1 MNPLILRFA
10 LSAALGIG
18 VGGVSG
24 WLLCKL
30 KMEPEILN
38 LQKTLETERRANAE
52 AVADAYAE
60 GMNKLTAQT
69 NKFNQT
75 SAGYRAALKEKK
87 NEEAAALARLDTE
100 RVRVTISPPGGGPMP
115 GAPAGAAGDS
125 GACPTELPRT
135 DAEFLIRL
143 AREADEVVIKLQA
156 CQQLLEDERAQ

>member
-1 MNPLILRFA
+1 MSSILSRFA
-10 LSAALGIG
+10 LGAAIG
-18 VGGVSG
+18 LAVGVASG
-24 WLLCKL
+24 WFMCTL
-30 KMEPEILN
+30 KTAPEILS
-38 LQKTLETERRANAE
+38 LQKALETERRANAE

-100 RVRVTISPPGGGPMP
+100 RVRVTISPPGGGPLP
-115 GAPAGAAGDS
+115 GAPAGAGGDI
-125 GACPTELPRT
+125 GTCPTGLPRA

-143 AREADEVVIKLQA
+143 AREADEVVIQLQA
-156 CQQLLEDERAQ
+156 CQQLLEQERAQ

>member
-1 MNPLILRFA
+1 MSPTISRFA
-10 LSAALGIG
+10 LGATIAFVTGAA
-18 VGGVSG
+18 SG
-24 WLLCKL
+24 WFMCAL
-30 KMEPEILN
+30 KTAPEILS
-38 LQKTLETERRANAE
+38 LQKALETERRANAE

-60 GMNKLTAQT
+60 GVNKLAAQT
-69 NKFNQT
+69 SKFNQT

-100 RVRVTISPPGGGPMP
+100 RVRVTISPPGGGPLP

-143 AREADEVVIKLQA
+143 AREADEAVIQLRA
-156 CQQLLEDERAQ
+156 CQQLLEYERAQ